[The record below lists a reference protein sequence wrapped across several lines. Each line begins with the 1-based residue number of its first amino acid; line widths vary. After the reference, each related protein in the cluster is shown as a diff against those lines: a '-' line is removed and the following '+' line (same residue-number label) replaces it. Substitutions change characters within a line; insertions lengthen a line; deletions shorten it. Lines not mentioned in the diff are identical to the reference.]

1 MKYQQQHHLQDKID
15 KIKTVCL
22 YLAKPGAEIILRFSK
37 KINGEHPT
45 MWASA
50 RKHDLFQTGIMMTNE
65 HKTIIV
71 DQLSANCCV

>member
-45 MWASA
+45 M
-50 RKHDLFQTGIMMTNE
+50 
-65 HKTIIV
+65 
-71 DQLSANCCV
+71 